1 MCIVIYSSIIKLAEC
16 VTIYINIY
24 IYPQPL
30 MSKKIFVTN
39 EYFIHFETSAFQFYS
54 GNCIELAHKNNFTDE
69 RI

>member
-1 MCIVIYSSIIKLAEC
+1 MFIVIYSSIIKLAEC
-16 VTIYINIY
+16 VTIYKY